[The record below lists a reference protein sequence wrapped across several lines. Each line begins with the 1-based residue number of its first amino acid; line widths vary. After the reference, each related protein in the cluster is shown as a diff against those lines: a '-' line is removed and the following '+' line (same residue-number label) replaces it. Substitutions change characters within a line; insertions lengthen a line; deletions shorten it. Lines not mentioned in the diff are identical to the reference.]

1 MLLNDLEMLIK
12 RLDEKGF
19 TMSNGQIHKKSQWLT
34 NFSDDAILNL
44 NYKRRSKMLINI
56 KLVYYSGCAINSN
69 K

>member
-19 TMSNGQIHKKSQWLT
+19 TMSNGQIHKKSQWLP